1 MSAIFERAATLWV
14 RYDTYEIR
22 TADNGKQYLTPAAGA
37 MPEIIDPLEDAKQMV
52 LDAINIGLMIMGH
65 RPKVLLE
72 QALLRFA
79 ARYGLLGLMTAL
91 PTTARFMDYLYVYL
105 PKNDYIREESMETQ
119 TYTDL
124 FFPFEKPTYRKEG
137 DSVEWDIEGDI
148 PLQALLLTFTGVDAP
163 IAMQMSFLRSYA
175 EDVEWL
181 KNAFRSFAF
190 NFLSV
195 HYFYS
200 TPLSA
205 EEKERA
211 RYAMDIFEGAAPTY
225 HIALLESG
233 SKIMWNFHSLLLGLQ
248 MMFSFTITDPNS
260 PIKLCKQCEKAY
272 YSSRSD
278 TQFCSDLCRRHYR
291 LRHKGEE

>member
-22 TADNGKQYLTPAAGA
+22 IADNGKQYLTPAAGA

-119 TYTDL
+119 AYTDL

-211 RYAMDIFEGAAPTY
+211 RYAIDIFEGAAPTY

-233 SKIMWNFHSLLLGLQ
+233 PKIMWNFHSRLLGLQ
-248 MMFSFTITDPNS
+248 MMFSFTTTDQ
-260 PIKLCKQCEKAY
+260 IGRA
-272 YSSRSD
+272 
-278 TQFCSDLCRRHYR
+278 HV
-291 LRHKGEE
+291 